1 MTDVSLAGNTAL
13 CWARDILPP
22 PTGHRQYQ
30 YKCHRG
36 MSNLLSLCPVHR
48 SAGSVGLKVS
58 NSIESAFIKVVY
70 MGECFMACMY
80 YTVVC
85 NTNIGV

>member
-13 CWARDILPP
+13 CWARLILPP

-30 YKCHRG
+30 YKCQRG

>member
-1 MTDVSLAGNTAL
+1 M
-13 CWARDILPP
+13 
-22 PTGHRQYQ
+22 
-30 YKCHRG
+30 
-36 MSNLLSLCPVHR
+36 HR

>member
-36 MSNLLSLCPVHR
+36 MSNLLSLRPVHIL
-48 SAGSVGLKVS
+48 ADSVSLKVS
-58 NSIESAFIKVVY
+58 DSSESAFIEVVY
-70 MGECFMACMY
+70 MGDCFIAC
-80 YTVVC
+80 
-85 NTNIGV
+85 IIQ